1 MLKDPRL
8 ENGTES
14 LTAEKVYKILNIFLI
29 AIGFELETFNIDHL
43 NLSVQDERDLLG
55 ILDKI
60 SQLLE
65 GYEKGKLNFNFLF
78 EKCIIFFNF
87 KSKKH
92 QTNSKS
98 QKILGYFFKNVVE
111 KVSTNVEN

>member
-1 MLKDPRL
+1 M

-65 GYEKGKLNFNFLF
+65 GYEKGKLNFNFFIWKMYEFVLIARA
-78 EKCIIFFNF
+78 KKIKQIPRVKK
-87 KSKKH
+87 KSKD
-92 QTNSKS
+92 
-98 QKILGYFFKNVVE
+98 IF
-111 KVSTNVEN
+111 